1 MGVRRP
7 SFLVLLGLHQHIGE
21 LFLVHQEALLALDV
35 ELALSKLTR
44 FERELRAHMRVEEDL
59 LLPVYARAGRIQGG
73 PLEFYT
79 GEHKRMLEFLERF
92 TERLERLKQD
102 PTNLKREVIELFDEQ
117 ALFKHLM
124 QHHDMR
130 EENILYPTLDKV
142 TSEEER
148 WELLSKCGDV
158 AWTPG

>member
-7 SFLVLLGLHQHIGE
+7 SFLLLLGLHERITE
-21 LFLVHQEALLALDV
+21 MFLVHQEALLALDV
-35 ELALSKLTR
+35 ELALSRLKR
-44 FERELRAHMRVEEDL
+44 FESELRDHMRVEEDL

-79 GEHKRMLEFLERF
+79 GEHKRMIEFLERF

-102 PTNLKREVIELFDEQ
+102 PTNLKREIIELFDEQ

-142 TSEEER
+142 TTEEER
-148 WELLSKCGDV
+148 WDLLSKCSDV
-158 AWTPG
+158 AWTHS